1 MGKKEENELSDSL
14 LIADALLRIKT
25 LENLLVKKGLITQEE
40 FSAEM
45 EVIARSIAKSILEK
59 ANVQGDIE
67 ELVNSLRSAPP
78 KKPPTEN

>member
-1 MGKKEENELSDSL
+1 MSKKEENELQNSM
-14 LIADALLRIKT
+14 LIADALLRLKAI
-25 LENLLVKKGLITQEE
+25 ENILVKKGLINQEE

-45 EVIARSIAKSILEK
+45 EVIARNIAKSILEK

-67 ELVNSLRSAPP
+67 ELVNSLRSAPA